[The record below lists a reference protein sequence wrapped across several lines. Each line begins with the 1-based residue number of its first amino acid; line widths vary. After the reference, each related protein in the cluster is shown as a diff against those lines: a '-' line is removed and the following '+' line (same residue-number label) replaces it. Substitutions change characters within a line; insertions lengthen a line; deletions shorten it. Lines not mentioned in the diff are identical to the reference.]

1 MERLVYDTKYS
12 RIMIYSEF
20 SGLKNDIQ
28 PYLYSY
34 ADIREI
40 SKNETNIDAKVY
52 IFKTNSKNSN
62 RDISINGEK
71 NEIGVTIN
79 DWNRDNQLYIKRLL
93 INLNN
98 RVLESKGVVFI
109 HASSVSYGNKGIMFI
124 GNRGN
129 GKTTNMMYMLEHK
142 GISYVS
148 NDRTGLKL
156 DEETGNIIMIGI
168 PSRINIRPGTI
179 EQNQMLK
186 NKLSSILNQKGY
198 NDVLKYKEPA
208 SMKSRM
214 TFSIQELKDTL
225 GTQEKDI
232 CELREYYTFRI

>member
-1 MERLVYDTKYS
+1 
-12 RIMIYSEF
+12 
-20 SGLKNDIQ
+20 
-28 PYLYSY
+28 
-34 ADIREI
+34 
-40 SKNETNIDAKVY
+40 
-52 IFKTNSKNSN
+52 
-62 RDISINGEK
+62 
-71 NEIGVTIN
+71 
-79 DWNRDNQLYIKRLL
+79 
-93 INLNN
+93 
-98 RVLESKGVVFI
+98 
-109 HASSVSYGNKGIMFI
+109 MFI